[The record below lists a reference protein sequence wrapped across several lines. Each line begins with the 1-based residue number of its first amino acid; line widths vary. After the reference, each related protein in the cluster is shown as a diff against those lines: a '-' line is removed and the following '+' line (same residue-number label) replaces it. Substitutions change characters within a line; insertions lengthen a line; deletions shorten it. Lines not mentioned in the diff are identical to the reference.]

1 MGPFID
7 QLIVALTFAA
17 ALTSVPWD
25 DAVVRFLKFA
35 RNDEAF
41 KRWIDKIKPAP
52 VDNGTIVVDT
62 NQLVE
67 PEPEML
73 ALFDRYKAQVGE
85 EKSGNFNELISMLF
99 EAIAW
104 WKAFQAKRNPTGAAA
119 G

>member
-1 MGPFID
+1 MGPLID

-41 KRWIDKIKPAP
+41 KRWIDSILPAK
-52 VDNGTIVVDT
+52 VDDGTIVVET
-62 NQLVE
+62 NQMVDAP
-67 PEPEML
+67 PEVA
-73 ALFDRYKAQVGE
+73 ALFDKFKLQVGA
-85 EKSGNFNELISMLF
+85 EKAGNFNELIAMLF

-104 WKAFQAKRNPTGAAA
+104 WKAFQAKRNPPAAAA